1 VLVAALA
8 IVVGVVV
15 LLSARDDATTNA
27 PAAVPGRAVDA
38 AAQGSA
44 ADRRLLALG
53 DVVLR
58 AGPAELVAA
67 RGLARDVAGPAEAA
81 TVDAGQ
87 AVLVRAASA
96 PGVRAEATGRELHVA
111 SASDPALRAFIDH
124 WLGRG
129 SGP

>member
-1 VLVAALA
+1 VAALA

-15 LLSARDDATTNA
+15 LLSGRDDATTNA
-27 PAAVPGRAVDA
+27 PAAVPGRAVSP

-44 ADRRLLALG
+44 AERRLLGLG

-58 AGPAELVAA
+58 AGPAQLGAA
-67 RGLARDVAGPAEAA
+67 RALARDLAGPAESA

-87 AVLVRAASA
+87 AVLVRAAAA
-96 PGVRAEATGRELHVA
+96 PGVRAQASGRELQVA
-111 SASDPALRAFIDH
+111 SPSDPALRAFIDH